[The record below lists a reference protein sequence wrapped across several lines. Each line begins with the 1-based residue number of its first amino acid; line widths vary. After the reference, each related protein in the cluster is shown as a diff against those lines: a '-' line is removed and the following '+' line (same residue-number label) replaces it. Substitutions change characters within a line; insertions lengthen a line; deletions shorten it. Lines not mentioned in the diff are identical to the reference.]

1 MNALSL
7 DALVA
12 APHAQRIRQWL
23 GDVEVVADMSWNLG
37 DTKVLHLQAGMK
49 HVVAKTGGEAN
60 HHIVRELLAHRRY
73 TGPLIEVGKAA
84 KLLHASDSLR
94 LMILDFQPGELSAGS
109 EYEFDPEFHRQA
121 GAALK
126 LLHSQAQCLD
136 PGYEAR
142 LTQKFLLLLEREHR
156 IEPAARRQIEQMLRS
171 YEPQPAVLVPT
182 HGDWQPR
189 NWLADQG
196 ELRVIDFGRFEF
208 RPAASDLARLAVQ
221 QWRAR
226 PDLEAA
232 FLQGY
237 GHDPREGETWRIMQL
252 REGLG
257 MAVWAHQV
265 GDRDFE
271 AQGLQ
276 MLAETLAQA

>member
-7 DALVA
+7 DALVP

-60 HHIVRELLAHRRY
+60 HHIVRELLAHRRH
-73 TGPLIEVGKAA
+73 TGPLIEAGKAA
-84 KLLHASDSLR
+84 KLLHASGSLR

-232 FLQGY
+232 FIQGY
-237 GHDPREGETWRIMQL
+237 GHDPREAATWRIMQL

-257 MAVWAHQV
+257 TAIWAHQV
-265 GDRDFE
+265 GDQDFE

>member
-1 MNALSL
+1 MTRLSL
-7 DALVA
+7 DALVPA
-12 APHAQRIRQWL
+12 AQAWQIRQWL
-23 GDVEVVADMSWNLG
+23 GQVEVLADMSWNLT
-37 DTKVLHLQAGMK
+37 DTKVLHLRAGTR
-49 HVVAKTGGEAN
+49 HVVAKTGGEGN
-60 HHIVRELLAHRRY
+60 HHLAREMQAHRHFTRPLKE
-73 TGPLIEVGKAA
+73 TGQAA
-84 KLLHASDSLR
+84 KLLHANDALH
-94 LMILDFQPGELSAGS
+94 LIILDYQPGELSTGS
-109 EYEFDPEFHRQA
+109 EYEFDPDFHRQA

-126 LLHSQAQCLD
+126 LLHSQTQRTD
-136 PGYEAR
+136 PGYEGR

-156 IEPAARRQIEQMLRS
+156 IEPAVCAQIEQTLRS

-196 ELRVIDFGRFEF
+196 NLRVIDFGRFEF

-232 FLQGY
+232 FIQGY
-237 GHDPREGETWRIMQL
+237 GHDPREAATWRIMQL

-257 MAVWAHQV
+257 TAIWAHQV
-265 GDRDFE
+265 GDQDFE

>member
-73 TGPLIEVGKAA
+73 TGPLIEAGKAA

-237 GHDPREGETWRIMQL
+237 GHDPREDETWRIMQL

-257 MAVWAHQV
+257 TAVWAHQV

>member
-1 MNALSL
+1 MNRLNL
-7 DALVA
+7 DALVPA
-12 APHAQRIRQWL
+12 AQAQQIRQWL
-23 GDVEVVADMSWNLG
+23 GDVEVLADMSWNLG
-37 DTKVLHLQAGMK
+37 DTTVLHLQAGTK
-49 HVVAKTGGEAN
+49 RVVAKTGGESN
-60 HHIVRELLAHRRY
+60 HHMVRELLAHRRY
-73 TGPLIEVGKAA
+73 TGPLKEAGQAA

-94 LMILDFQPGELSAGS
+94 LMILDYQPGELSAGS

-126 LLHSQAQCLD
+126 LLHSQAQRRD

-142 LTQKFLLLLEREHR
+142 LTQKFLRLLEREHR
-156 IEPAARRQIEQMLRS
+156 IEPDARRRIEQMLRT
-171 YEPQPAVLVPT
+171 YEPQPALLVPT

-196 ELRVIDFGRFEF
+196 KLRVIDFGRFEF

-237 GHDPREGETWRIMQL
+237 GHDPRERESWRIMQL

-257 MAVWAHQV
+257 TAVWAHQV
-265 GDRDFE
+265 GDKDFE

>member
-1 MNALSL
+1 MTRLNL
-7 DALVA
+7 DALVPA
-12 APHAQRIRQWL
+12 AQAQQIRQWL
-23 GDVEVVADMSWNLG
+23 GDVEVLADMSWNLG

-49 HVVAKTGGEAN
+49 HVVAKTGGELN

-73 TGPLIEVGKAA
+73 TGPLIEAGKAA

-126 LLHSQAQCLD
+126 LLHSQASCLD

-221 QWRAR
+221 QWKAR

-237 GHDPREGETWRIMQL
+237 GHDPRERESWRIMQL

-257 MAVWAHQV
+257 TAVWAHQV